1 MAVRVR
7 EKPKGSGEW
16 WIFINHQS
24 KRKSK
29 KIGRDKRLA
38 REVAEKIK
46 AKLVLNELS
55 IEKIN
60 SECPTLKEY
69 AEMWLSLPHE
79 RKESTQQN
87 YKNYLQN
94 HVYPHIGSM
103 GVDKIG
109 RKDLKLLFDK
119 ISIKGVALSSCQT
132 IKIPLNGV
140 FDHAVDSELI
150 EVNHLRNMKSNKK
163 KVKYKVDPL
172 TDEKAVSLLD
182 EMLNFR
188 NGVYYP
194 PVLCLMRTGVRIGEL
209 QALQWADVDFET
221 RLIDITKTWWRGNVS
236 STKSDRARKVD
247 MSKQLAEV
255 LRELKQRQW
264 KKYAGRDVPMWVFAG
279 PKGNVLCLHVFRNAL
294 NQCLEASGLRRIRI
308 HDLRH
313 TYATIRLLR
322 GHNIGDVSYQLGHS
336 DISTTYNIYTH
347 WIPGKFKSEVDEL
360 DTHPSA
366 PYAHPKEQAGCI
378 IK

>member
-16 WIFINHQS
+16 WIFINHHG

-29 KIGRDKRLA
+29 KIGKDKRLA
-38 REVAEKIK
+38 REVAKKIE
-46 AKLVLNELS
+46 AKLTLGDFD
-55 IEKIN
+55 IEQTNKK
-60 SECPTLKEY
+60 CPTFKEY

-87 YKNYLQN
+87 YKNYLKN
-94 HVYPHIGSM
+94 HVYPQIGNM
-103 GVDKIG
+103 RVDEIG

-308 HDLRH
+308 HDLR
-313 TYATIRLLR
+313 
-322 GHNIGDVSYQLGHS
+322 
-336 DISTTYNIYTH
+336 
-347 WIPGKFKSEVDEL
+347 IPMPLYGF
-360 DTHPSA
+360 
-366 PYAHPKEQAGCI
+366 
-378 IK
+378 